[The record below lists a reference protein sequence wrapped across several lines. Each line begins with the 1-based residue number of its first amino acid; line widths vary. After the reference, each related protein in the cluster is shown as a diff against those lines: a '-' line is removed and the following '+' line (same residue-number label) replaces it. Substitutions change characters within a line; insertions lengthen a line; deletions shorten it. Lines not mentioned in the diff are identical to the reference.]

1 MNLPFTLDDGAGANA
16 ALGIIVL
23 QSDETLEAEFRTVF
37 DLTDVALYHTRIA
50 SAPEVTPETLKQM
63 ELDLPRSAALLKMG
77 RPLDV
82 VGYGCT
88 SGATIIGPEN
98 IDAAIRT
105 EHPGVRT
112 TNPIT
117 AVTEACHA
125 LGVRRIGFLTP
136 YIADVSAAMRALL
149 ESSGLAIAAF
159 GSFEQSEEAVVAKIS
174 EQSVLD
180 SICAIGRHPDVEAVF
195 ASCTNLR
202 SFNIIEKA
210 EATIGKPVITSN
222 QALAWHMLKLAGL
235 AETANGPG
243 RLFKSGG

>member
-1 MNLPFTLDDGAGANA
+1 MSLSFTLDNGAAGNA

-37 DLTDVALYHTRIA
+37 DLDDVGLYHTRIP
-50 SAPEVTPETLKQM
+50 SAAHVTPETLKQM

-88 SGATIIGPEN
+88 SGATVIGPERV
-98 IDAAIRT
+98 DSAIRGV
-105 EHPGVRT
+105 HPNAKT

-117 AVTEACHA
+117 AVTEACRE

-136 YIADVSAAMRALL
+136 YVAEVSAAMRTLL
-149 ESSGLAIAAF
+149 EASGLTIAAF
-159 GSFEQSEEAVVAKIS
+159 ASFEQSEESLVARIS
-174 EQSVLD
+174 ERSVLD
-180 SICAIGRHPDVEAVF
+180 SICAMGGDRDVEAVF

-202 SFNIIEKA
+202 SFNIIEEA
-210 EATIGKPVITSN
+210 EAMIGKPVITSN

-235 AETANGPG
+235 AGIADGPG
-243 RLFKSGG
+243 RLFKSAG